1 MSEATTSANAALPE
15 ASRQPGGSKGVSE
28 RGFSWR
34 TGLLGAHTALMYL
47 FLFAPIVVLV
57 AFSFTA
63 DPFGVAWNG
72 FTLEWY
78 TRLFN
83 NTRLIDATFNT
94 LLVATIST
102 AIATLLGTLLALAM
116 EHYRFRGRA
125 ATDVLLYLPIVIP
138 EIVLAVALLSFFA
151 FVFNALDALFGL
163 RLRQG
168 MLTVVLA
175 HVTFSIA
182 FVVVTVRTSL
192 RGFDRRLEEAAM
204 DLGANRWN
212 TFRRITFPL
221 ILPGIIGG
229 ALLAFTLSLDDFIIS
244 LFVSGPGTLLLPV
257 EVYNRVKRAVT
268 PEINAISTLMLL
280 FSMVLVLLSQLAQR
294 QRK

>member
-1 MSEATTSANAALPE
+1 MMTTPQANEPKA
-15 ASRQPGGSKGVSE
+15 PGLSE

-34 TGLLGAHTALMYL
+34 TGLLGAHSILMYL

-57 AFSFTA
+57 VFSFTA
-63 DPFGVAWNG
+63 DPFGVAWKG
-72 FTLEWY
+72 FTLDWY
-78 TRLFN
+78 TRLLN
-83 NTRLIDATFNT
+83 NSRLIDATINT
-94 LLVATIST
+94 LTIAAISTVIATI
-102 AIATLLGTLLALAM
+102 LGTLLALAM
-116 EHYRFRGRA
+116 ERYSFWGRK
-125 ATDVLLYLPIVIP
+125 TIDTLLYLPIVIP

-151 FVFNALDALFGL
+151 FALNALDALFGI
-163 RLRQG
+163 RARQG
-168 MLTVVLA
+168 IVTVVIA

-192 RGFDRRLEEAAM
+192 RGFDRRLEEAAQ
-204 DLGANRWN
+204 DLGANTWN
-212 TFRRITFPL
+212 TFRRITFPI

-257 EVYNRVKRAVT
+257 EVYNRVKRSVT

-280 FSMVLVLLSQLAQR
+280 FSMLLVILSQLVQR
-294 QRK
+294 RRR

>member
-1 MSEATTSANAALPE
+1 MN
-15 ASRQPGGSKGVSE
+15 K
-28 RGFSWR
+28 RGFSWG
-34 TGLLGAHTALMYL
+34 TGLLGAHSILMYL
-47 FLFAPIVVLV
+47 FLFAPIIVLV
-57 AFSFTA
+57 IFSFTA
-63 DPFGVAWNG
+63 DPFGVRWSG
-72 FTLEWY
+72 FTLDWY
-78 TRLFN
+78 SRLFN
-83 NTRLIDATFNT
+83 NTRLIDATINT
-94 LLVATIST
+94 LTVAAIST
-102 AIATLLGTLLALAM
+102 VISTVLGTLLALAM
-116 EHYRFRGRA
+116 EQYRFRGRA
-125 ATDVLLYLPIVIP
+125 ATDTLLYLPIVIP

-151 FVFNALDALFGL
+151 FAFNLLDALFGL

-204 DLGANRWN
+204 DLGANRWQ
-212 TFRRITFPL
+212 TFRRITLPL
-221 ILPGIIGG
+221 ITSGIIGG

-268 PEINAISTLMLL
+268 PEINAISTIMLL
-280 FSMVLVLLSQLAQR
+280 LSMVLVLLSQIAQR